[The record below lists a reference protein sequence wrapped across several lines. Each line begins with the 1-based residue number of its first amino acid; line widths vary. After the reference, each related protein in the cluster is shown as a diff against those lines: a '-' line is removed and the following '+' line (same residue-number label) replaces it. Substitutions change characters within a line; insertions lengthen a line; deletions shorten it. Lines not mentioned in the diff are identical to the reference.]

1 MNVEDIIKEKIDI
14 SGKKL
19 EIMIERQLGVVLD
32 DFMLKEQ
39 SQAIYE

>member
-1 MNVEDIIKEKIDI
+1 MNVEGIIKENLDI

-19 EIMIERQLGVVLD
+19 EIKSERQLGLVLD
-32 DFMLKEQ
+32 DFVLKEQ